1 MFGQIKHKSV
11 PIAFLAVIALLAVSS
26 HPVFG
31 FLQNSKVAGDAA
43 EATIRLKALGPVIPG
58 REAIFAV
65 ELVSA
70 GNVVAASFTLNFDPA
85 AFKYVSSSLG
95 VDRPETV
102 NLAVNDQQTSKGKF
116 GMLVDS
122 RVAYEKGT
130 RQIAKVIFAVSPEA
144 RPGDYQFFFNDNPA
158 KQGVAAVDGQML
170 KTDYQTATIKIAEK
184 KSAIVGR
191 VLDQDLRGV
200 RHSTVVLRLPDGTE
214 RSYRTGTFGAFL
226 FEDLAEG
233 TYTIEVRNKRYSF
246 GAQSL
251 EAKGAF
257 SVRDF
262 VEAT

>member
-1 MFGQIKHKSV
+1 MFLQIQHKSFV
-11 PIAFLAVIALLAVSS
+11 VALLAVSMLFGT
-26 HPVFG
+26 HFQPAFG
-31 FLQNSKVAGDAA
+31 FLQNTKTPSEGA
-43 EATIRLKALGPVIPG
+43 EATIRVKALGPVIPG

-144 RPGDYQFFFNDNPA
+144 RSGDYQFFFNDNPA

-246 GAQSL
+246 GAHSL